1 MPMGEMPTDAD
12 GGGPSAS
19 PQRLPGMFVRNLREP
34 LRLKDVNLGGV
45 SAEAAQGG
53 GTLKVWTRLALTS
66 DDPLFHRIVENMV
79 GALSHLVRQAGGDIN
94 FGRTDSVLMVIR
106 PDQTAELWA
115 DGAAVVLNIR
125 AKRNMQAGTAVFER
139 DIADVI
145 GLDFPGVDI
154 GPNDKVFYLFRE
166 DWRFALFFDFNP
178 DNSLSR
184 DEMARTLGTL
194 YRRLKYHHLYDM
206 LANET
211 VFGRLI
217 DAGWFPFVEIIGSEF
232 KTLALACEAGF
243 SLTEAE
249 AQLMRN
255 FDDARLDRMFERWV
269 AKPSFKSKEPL
280 LKAAISAYKA
290 NEPVAVLK
298 IVLTEIEGILAEAHM
313 AQEGTRPKLKQ
324 LLQFARASAE
334 RKSGAPDT
342 LLFPVAFAKY
352 LERYTYANF
361 DPTAGTGHAGSR
373 HAVGHGAAVAESYT
387 KARALQALL
396 TLDQF
401 VFYV

>member
-1 MPMGEMPTDAD
+1 
-12 GGGPSAS
+12 
-19 PQRLPGMFVRNLREP
+19 
-34 LRLKDVNLGGV
+34 
-45 SAEAAQGG
+45 
-53 GTLKVWTRLALTS
+53 LTS
-66 DDPLFHRIVENMV
+66 DDPLFHRIVENMAGV
-79 GALSHLVRQAGGDIN
+79 LGHFVRQAGANVN

-115 DGAAVVLNIR
+115 DGVAVLLNIL
-125 AKRNMQAGTAVFER
+125 AKRNIQAGTAVFDS
-139 DIADVI
+139 DIADVV
-145 GLDFPGVDI
+145 GLDFPRVDI

-178 DNSLSR
+178 NNDLSR
-184 DEMARTLGTL
+184 DETARTLGTL
-194 YRRLKYHHLYDM
+194 YRHLKYRHLYDM

-211 VFGRLI
+211 VFGRLAE
-217 DAGWFPFVEIIGSEF
+217 AGWFPFVEIIGSEF
-232 KTLALACEAGF
+232 KALALAGEAGF
-243 SLTEAE
+243 PLVEAE

-255 FDDARLDRMFERWV
+255 FDDARLDRIFERWI

-280 LKAAISAYKA
+280 LKSAINAYKS
-290 NEPVAVLK
+290 NDPVAVLK

-313 AQEGTRPKLKQ
+313 AQEGTRPRLKQ
-324 LLQFARASAE
+324 LLEFARASAE

-342 LLFPVAFAKY
+342 LLFPAAFAKY

-361 DPTAGTGHAGSR
+361 YPSAGTGDAGSR

-387 KARALQALL
+387 KTRALQALL

-401 VFYV
+401 AFYV